1 MIRMRKRFV
10 VLCLLVPALLAV
22 PGLVLAQAAPQ
33 TARPEYRMGEVV
45 VTATRDAREVRKVPA
60 NVTVITSEDIQN
72 SGATSVPEVLTG
84 LVGMNV
90 TSYSGNASQSIVDM
104 RAFGTEAGYLRHV
117 VLLDGRRL
125 NRPDIAGI
133 NWLEIPL
140 SEIERI
146 EVVRGANSVLYGDSA
161 IAGSINIITKRG
173 EGRPKGDATFIG
185 GSYNTYNGRL
195 GVRGSADKV
204 YYALSGEALTTSGYR
219 DRSKF
224 TTESAGGSVGYNPS
238 DALDVSLGITA
249 NKTDNQFP
257 GALTAAQLAANR
269 RQAQNPD
276 DDASSAFLDANLLV
290 KSVLGAWGRIDA
302 NLIYGRRE
310 VTSNYASFASFTKID
325 IDTVGATPRYILDKK
340 LFGFDN
346 KLTVGFDFYQDKLD
360 KDTFS
365 NRSQAVRTY
374 EADLKRQTLGLYAR
388 DEFSIVRDLILAL
401 GARTERANVDGNET
415 NLGTGASVFDA
426 EKIHKGTAWEGSLTY
441 LFGEKAKAWVKYA
454 TIYRFPSLDQQA
466 SYYAFPF
473 DSFLTDLEK
482 ETGKSIEVGTQ
493 ASPLKDLKL
502 GITLYGIDMED
513 EISYNPV
520 TFRNEN
526 LDKTRHQGIEFT
538 LDWQFRK
545 LARLLANYTFQEAFF
560 REGAN
565 RDKDVPLVPHHMANA
580 ALEIYLPWNLTL
592 RPEVRYVD
600 DQYFGSDNDNS
611 ATKLDSYTIVN
622 LYLRWQPDWKAF
634 GVARPTA
641 FVGVENLTNKSYVPV
656 GYETFSGLSYYPAPE
671 INFRGGVSLYF

>member
-1 MIRMRKRFV
+1 MMCRMR
-10 VLCLLVPALLAV
+10 LGAALLSLCVLMMPGPSPAQAV
-22 PGLVLAQAAPQ
+22 PE

-60 NVTVITSEDIQN
+60 NVSVITAEDIQN

-173 EGRPKGDATFIG
+173 EGKPKGDATFIG
-185 GSYNTYNGRL
+185 GSYNTYNGRA
-195 GVRGSADKV
+195 GIRGSADKV
-204 YYALSGEALTTSGYR
+204 YYALSGEGLTTGGYR

-224 TTESAGGSVGYNPS
+224 TTEGAGGSVGYNPT
-238 DALDVSLGITA
+238 DALDVSLGITY

-257 GALTAAQLAANR
+257 GALTAAQLASNR
-269 RQAQNPD
+269 KQAQNPD
-276 DDASSAFLDANLLV
+276 DDASSSFFDANLLV
-290 KSVLGAWGRIDA
+290 KTLLGSLGRLDG

-325 IDTVGATPRYILDKK
+325 IDTVGATPRYILEKK

-346 KLTVGFDFYQDKLD
+346 KLTVGFDFYRDQLD
-360 KDTFS
+360 KDTFAD
-365 NRSQAVRTY
+365 RSQAARTY
-374 EADLKRQTLGLYAR
+374 EADLTRQTMGLYAR
-388 DEFSIVRDLILAL
+388 DEFSVLKELILAL
-401 GARTERANVDGNET
+401 GARTERANVDGSET

-426 EKIHKGTAWEGSLTY
+426 EKIHKGTAWEASLTY
-441 LFGEKAKAWVKYA
+441 LFGEKAKAWAKYA
-454 TIYRFPSLDQQA
+454 TVYRFPSLDQQA

-482 ETGKSIEVGTQ
+482 ETGKSVEVGTQ
-493 ASPLKDLKL
+493 VSPLKDLKFGL
-502 GITLYGIDMED
+502 TLYLIDMED

-526 LDKTRHQGIEFT
+526 LDKTRHRGLEVT

-545 LARLLANYTFQEAFF
+545 LARLLANYTFQEAYFT
-560 REGAN
+560 EGAN
-565 RDKDVPLVPHHMANA
+565 KDKDVPLVPNHMANA
-580 ALEIYLPWNLTL
+580 ALEIFLPWNFTL
-592 RPEVRYVD
+592 RPEIRYVG
-600 DQYFGSDNDNS
+600 DQYFGSDIDNS

-634 GVARPTA
+634 GVAKPTA
-641 FVGVENLTNKSYVPV
+641 FAGVENLTNKSYVPV

-671 INFRGGVSLYF
+671 INFRAGVSLYF